1 MTREHQLRGGARPA
15 RTAPGR
21 TGGSYVALR
30 RQPRQA
36 RGLERIGAVLDACER
51 LVATHRHDKITI
63 EDIAREAG
71 TQVGSLY
78 HFFPDRTAIYLTA
91 LERLLHD
98 EAAVFAATSAEATH
112 SLDAY
117 LAALQRRLS
126 RFWRERRPA
135 LDLYLAYQHHPIVW
149 AAVLAG
155 RAQVAGEVAR
165 TLRRLRPGMTARR
178 ATAVGEQIGIVVSVM
193 MDNLQYVAP
202 AAQRRLRRECL
213 AMIAAYVEATSC

>member
-1 MTREHQLRGGARPA
+1 VTTDERPRRGASAAQRA
-15 RTAPGR
+15 
-21 TGGSYVALR
+21 TGGGRRPLTALR

-36 RGLERIGAVLDACER
+36 RGRERVGAVLDACER
-51 LVATHRHDKITI
+51 LLARQRHDEITI

-71 TQVGSLY
+71 TPVGSLY

-91 LERLLHD
+91 LERLMVD
-98 EAAVFAATSAEATH
+98 EAAVFAATSVGLSG
-112 SLDAY
+112 SLEAY
-117 LAALQRRLS
+117 LSLLQRRLS

-135 LDLYLAYQHHPIVW
+135 LDLYLAYQHHPTVW

-155 RAQVAGEVAR
+155 RAEVAAEVAR
-165 TLRRLRPGMTARR
+165 TLRRLRPAMTARR

-213 AMIAAYVEATSC
+213 TMIVAYVKAAS